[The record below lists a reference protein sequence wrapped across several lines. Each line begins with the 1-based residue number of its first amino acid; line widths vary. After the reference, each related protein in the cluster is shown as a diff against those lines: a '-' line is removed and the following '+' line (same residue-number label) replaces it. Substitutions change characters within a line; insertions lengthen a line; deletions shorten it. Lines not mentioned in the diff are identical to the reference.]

1 MENIIGFIIGVPLVL
16 FALYLC
22 VAIPYSIIIKPMYK
36 GFKNRSNK
44 SLISEI
50 NIKFLD
56 KWKDFPGPNYLKF
69 IFVAI
74 GLWGLIEMAL
84 YPSISPFNDLFSY
97 LWDKGAITGT
107 LAMSILFGQ
116 IACSIV
122 WFPTYAWVV
131 IKVIRNK

>member
-1 MENIIGFIIGVPLVL
+1 MEDILGFIIGITLIL
-16 FALYLC
+16 FAIYLC
-22 VAIPYSIIIKPMYK
+22 VAVPYSTIIKPMYK

-74 GLWGLIEMAL
+74 GLWGWIEMAL
-84 YPSISPFNDLFSY
+84 YPSISLFNDLFSY
-97 LWDKGAITGT
+97 LWDKGAITGV
-107 LAMSILFGQ
+107 LAMVLLAGQ
-116 IACSIV
+116 IACSIF
-122 WFPTYAWVV
+122 WFPTSAWIV